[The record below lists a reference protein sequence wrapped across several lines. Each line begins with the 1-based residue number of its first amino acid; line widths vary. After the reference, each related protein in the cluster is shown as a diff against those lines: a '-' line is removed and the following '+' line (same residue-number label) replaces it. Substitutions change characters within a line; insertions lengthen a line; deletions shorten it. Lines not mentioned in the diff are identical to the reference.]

1 MGQKYKVPT
10 QNVEIRQCYM
20 QHGHGGVSIGS
31 EMAGGVKNIHASNCI
46 FEHTDRGLRIKTRR
60 GRGKDAIVDGI
71 HFENIHMD
79 HVRTPFVV
87 NCYYNCCDP
96 DRHSDY
102 VKCKKPLPVDERT
115 PEIKQL
121 VFENITCHNC
131 HVAGAF
137 LYGLPEKKIEEVIFR
152 NVTVDYADEPIPM
165 EPAMMDD
172 VDEEMTVK
180 GICIYN
186 VKKLV
191 TENVQ
196 IEGCEG
202 EKFDIQ
208 EVEEW
213 IKEEC

>member
-1 MGQKYKVPT
+1 M
-10 QNVEIRQCYM
+10 
-20 QHGHGGVSIGS
+20 
-31 EMAGGVKNIHASNCI
+31 
-46 FEHTDRGLRIKTRR
+46 
-60 GRGKDAIVDGI
+60 
-71 HFENIHMD
+71 
-79 HVRTPFVV
+79 
-87 NCYYNCCDP
+87 
-96 DRHSDY
+96 
-102 VKCKKPLPVDERT
+102 
-115 PEIKQL
+115 
-121 VFENITCHNC
+121 
-131 HVAGAF
+131 
-137 LYGLPEKKIEEVIFR
+137 PEKKIEEVIFR

-172 VDEEMTVK
+172 VDEEMTLK

-213 IKEEC
+213 IKGRMLITTTGTFVTGCKLSGLSRP